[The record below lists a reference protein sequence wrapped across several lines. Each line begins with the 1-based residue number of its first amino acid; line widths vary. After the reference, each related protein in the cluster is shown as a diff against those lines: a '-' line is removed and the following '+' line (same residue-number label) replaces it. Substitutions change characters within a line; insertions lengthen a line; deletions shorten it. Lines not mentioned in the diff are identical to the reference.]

1 MTNFELKNRCTKLED
16 QYENKR
22 LDLLVAK
29 AKLMQAEGSVTTQV
43 TDLRKQLAE
52 AQYKA
57 SMGEE
62 KIKAIPKH
70 HRINTEKF
78 VSDCLDKGW
87 QTWSK

>member
-1 MTNFELKNRCTKLED
+1 MNAELQQRCRELGD
-16 QYENKR
+16 QYERKR
-22 LDLLVAK
+22 LDLLVAE
-29 AKLMQAEGSVTTQV
+29 AKLLQAEGSTNAYIE
-43 TDLRKQLAE
+43 DLCKQLAE